1 MAPRPAA
8 LLHDTIED
16 TETSYDELR
25 GQFGARIADIVAE
38 VTDTKF
44 LGKQSRKRLQLSKAG
59 RASAA
64 AQQVK
69 IADKLCNLRDM
80 LVSPPAKW
88 SERRKHEYFDWAKAV
103 VDQIRQANPRLAE
116 RFDAV
121 WEAGC
126 PSARRISR
134 TGSGWS
140 SGIRGL
146 WRRGGRARLSRKLHR
161 LQQICANQSANAC
174 SKMALNVGRHL
185 RTHLRAAGAARPA
198 GCRLGN
204 ALWS

>member
-1 MAPRPAA
+1 MKPQAQALGVVLKAATFAAHKHRNQRRKDVKATPYINHPLALAQALCEEGDVRDPVILAAA

-80 LVSPPAKW
+80 LASPPAKW
-88 SERRKHEYFDWAKAV
+88 SERRKQEYFDWAKAV
-103 VDQIRQANPRLAE
+103 VDQVRSANPKLAE

-121 WEAGC
+121 WEAG
-126 PSARRISR
+126 RR
-134 TGSGWS
+134 
-140 SGIRGL
+140 
-146 WRRGGRARLSRKLHR
+146 
-161 LQQICANQSANAC
+161 
-174 SKMALNVGRHL
+174 V
-185 RTHLRAAGAARPA
+185 
-198 GCRLGN
+198 
-204 ALWS
+204 

>member
-1 MAPRPAA
+1 MALSLTTLAAIKAGRNRAAA
-8 LLHDTIED
+8 LQHDTIEVAES
-16 TETSYDELR
+16 TYDELR

-69 IADKLCNLRDM
+69 IVDKLCNLRDM
-80 LVSPPAKW
+80 FASPPAKW
-88 SERRKHEYFDWAKAV
+88 SERRKHEYFDWAKVV

-121 WEAGC
+121 WE
-126 PSARRISR
+126 
-134 TGSGWS
+134 
-140 SGIRGL
+140 
-146 WRRGGRARLSRKLHR
+146 
-161 LQQICANQSANAC
+161 
-174 SKMALNVGRHL
+174 VGR
-185 RTHLRAAGAARPA
+185 RA
-198 GCRLGN
+198 
-204 ALWS
+204 